1 MGKNTVSLW
10 PLLLLFVVVAVVAI
24 FVWAFIEPDTS
35 VPPTVLQEGLFAFLC
50 LGGTLAGSL
59 GLVFA
64 FLRSCY
70 R

>member
-10 PLLLLFVVVAVVAI
+10 PLLLLFVVVAAI
-24 FVWAFIEPDTS
+24 GIGMWAFSEPDTS
-35 VPPTVLQEGLFAFLC
+35 VSPSLGQEALFAFLC